1 MQRRKFIAG
10 ALLIGALPY
19 VSFANATKKTEGVA
33 SAATETKDGVVITND
48 NFIHADSIR
57 AYFKEL
63 DKAGKVNVI
72 RPERNLITTD
82 TQDVIRMNRDTL
94 YARII
99 LDVKGGATIT
109 TKEYDGYQNI
119 NVLDINHSQI
129 ASLNGHGT
137 LKIDESM
144 LTEGQHAYVIVRT
157 GLLRKLPKEEMY
169 AKAHKAQDLI
179 SIKTNSSEPFVPSV
193 KYDYKTLDKVKY
205 KILSDFALHPQPNV
219 VKNGFGSMKERD
231 PVAART
237 VVAIGWGALSGKDAV
252 YSSFVGNQ
260 ERCSFTMEKPD
271 LNYKGHGFFSFTIYN
286 FDGYI
291 ATIDYAINSDSMEPN
306 ADGTYTVTF
315 LASGEPVKDGEKNI
329 VRTPRGKMWTGVL
342 RNYYPNNNMDALFV
356 WADKQTAKMSKTF
369 MKK

>member
-10 ALLIGALPY
+10 ALLMGALPY

-291 ATIDYAINSDSMEPN
+291 ATIDYAINSDSMDPN